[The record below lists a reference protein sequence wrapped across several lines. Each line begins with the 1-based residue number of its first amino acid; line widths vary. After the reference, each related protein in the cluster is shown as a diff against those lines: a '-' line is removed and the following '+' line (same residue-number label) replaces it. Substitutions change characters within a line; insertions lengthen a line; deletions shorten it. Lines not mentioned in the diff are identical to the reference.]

1 MIRPVY
7 TCRYFWF
14 ATVLL
19 LLSTSETGGARDLV
33 KLHIGGLF
41 PISGTGGWQGGQGC
55 LPAVMMGLDDVN
67 GAQKILRGY
76 ELILHWNDSE
86 VRLNDLVHCL
96 T

>member
-1 MIRPVY
+1 MISPLLPSRFCV
-7 TCRYFWF
+7 
-14 ATVLL
+14 AAIVLF
-19 LLSTSETGGARDLV
+19 LSTSQTGCARDLV

-67 GAQKILRGY
+67 GAQKILKGY

-86 VRLNDLVHCL
+86 VRVNEFGTLND
-96 T
+96 